1 MSDVQDKVV
10 LITGAGNG
18 LGQAFCRAFTAA
30 GAKVAANDL
39 TDINLFP
46 LAEEAR
52 REGGEMKIFTND
64 ISKKLAL
71 QQTISE
77 VLEAWGRIDILVN
90 HASVQPHHA
99 LLEMDEWDWRRT
111 VDVILTGT
119 FLMTQS
125 VGRVM
130 KELGG
135 GAILNVG
142 PAPGDAPRAAY
153 VAAKAGVLAFTAAAA
168 EELSPLNILVN
179 AVIPASG
186 DLAAA
191 AKAGLELCTGGK
203 SGEIREC

>member
-30 GAKVAANDL
+30 GANVAANDL

-153 VAAKAGVLAFTAAAA
+153 LAAKAGVLAFTAAAA

>member
-30 GAKVAANDL
+30 GANVAANDL

-142 PAPGDAPRAAY
+142 PAPGDTPRAAY
-153 VAAKAGVLAFTAAAA
+153 LAAKAGVLAFTAAAA
-168 EELSPLNILVN
+168 EELSPFNILVN

-191 AKAGLELCTGGK
+191 AKAGLELCSGGS
-203 SGEIREC
+203 SGEIRAC